1 MFSCSRQTS
10 INPAHSHTFNPDRY
24 MDDHLSCAESAKLG
38 NPMERDHWAFGA
50 GRRFCPGVVM
60 AEQELWLAISR
71 ILWAFTVHSLPS
83 EPISL
88 QEYEGRS
95 GRTPLPFKVRF
106 TPRHDRVGKFLDG
119 VSEIT
124 L

>member
-1 MFSCSRQTS
+1 
-10 INPAHSHTFNPDRY
+10 